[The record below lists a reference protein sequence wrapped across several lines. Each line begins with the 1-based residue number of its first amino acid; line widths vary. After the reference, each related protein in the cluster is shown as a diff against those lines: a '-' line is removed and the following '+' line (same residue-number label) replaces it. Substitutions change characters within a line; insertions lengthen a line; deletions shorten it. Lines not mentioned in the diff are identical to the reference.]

1 MKKNNVHHVHMC
13 IDSTRIATDM
23 ELDLIDTLIDL
34 KEYKPREIE
43 EVMEDPFTVRILP
56 DHDREDG
63 ESRYYMIG
71 RTIADRY
78 LFLCFWTDG
87 KKARMISVRALSEGE
102 KRFYDRRYAEFK

>member
-1 MKKNNVHHVHMC
+1 MHHAQIC
-13 IDSTRIATDM
+13 INSPITTITM
-23 ELDLIDTLIDL
+23 ELDLIDVCIDL
-34 KEYKPREIE
+34 KKYKPREIE

-56 DHDREDG
+56 DHEREDG

-87 KKARMISVRALSEGE
+87 KKARIISVRDLTEGE
-102 KRFYDRRYAEFK
+102 KRFYDRRYAEF

>member
-1 MKKNNVHHVHMC
+1 MC
-13 IDSTRIATDM
+13 IVFTVTAADM
-23 ELDLIDTLIDL
+23 ELDLINTLIDL

-56 DHDREDG
+56 DHERADG

-87 KKARMISVRALSEGE
+87 KKAKIISVRDLSESE

>member
-1 MKKNNVHHVHMC
+1 
-13 IDSTRIATDM
+13 M

-43 EVMEDPFTVRILP
+43 EVMEDPFTVRLLP

-87 KKARMISVRALSEGE
+87 KKAKIISVRGLSEGE

>member
-1 MKKNNVHHVHMC
+1 MPL
-13 IDSTRIATDM
+13 TTIAM
-23 ELDLIDTLIDL
+23 ELDLMDTLIDL
-34 KEYKPREIE
+34 KEFKPREIE

-56 DHDREDG
+56 DHEREDG

-87 KKARMISVRALSEGE
+87 KKARIISVRDLTESE

>member
-1 MKKNNVHHVHMC
+1 MC
-13 IDSTRIATDM
+13 IVSAGTIITM

-56 DHDREDG
+56 DHEREDG
-63 ESRYYMIG
+63 ESRYYMVG

-87 KKARMISVRALSEGE
+87 KKARIISVRSLTEGE